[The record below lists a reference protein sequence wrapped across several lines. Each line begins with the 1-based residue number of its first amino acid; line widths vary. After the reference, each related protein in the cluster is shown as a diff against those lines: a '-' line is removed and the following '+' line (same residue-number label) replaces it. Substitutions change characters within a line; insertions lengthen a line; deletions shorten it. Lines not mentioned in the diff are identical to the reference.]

1 MTLFKFSIFIKCLR
15 FNHLTFLARFRHTT
29 TTNEETDKNDMKQAI
44 LTLAVSIF
52 LTLFS
57 HASFAQQMNLLECME
72 YALENSL
79 SIKQSENNLSN
90 AELAKKEAVAAFFPS
105 ASASTSASL
114 GFGRSIDPATNTYTT
129 ITTFS
134 NSYNGGVSIPIFSV
148 RRMISSLK
156 MQKLSYE
163 SSQSSLEATK
173 ENVTREVMSCYFDV
187 LYYLGMV
194 DIAKQRLEASQRS
207 LELVRVQ
214 FELGQRSRADMHE
227 VEATVASNEST
238 LISQQ
243 NSLEMSYISLRSA
256 MNYTGEK
263 PLEIDPEIGI
273 ESIVSCPSLDGVL
286 DYALENHYTVRNA
299 DRSVRSSEISLSN
312 AKWQMAPSLSSGI
325 SFSYGTSYYA
335 RMGKL
340 AVPVDDWATQMK
352 GNRGSGLSLGSISI
366 PIFSGFSRRNN
377 KIRAQNN
384 LRNAEINAENARRSL
399 QTDITRAYQQMQG
412 YGAQY
417 IANRKRVETARVAY
431 QGMEQKFEQGM
442 VSPLDLQSSAN
453 TLLQAEADMLRTRLS
468 YIIQCRIVDYYN
480 GVSFIESA
488 ARKN

>member
-1 MTLFKFSIFIKCLR
+1 
-15 FNHLTFLARFRHTT
+15 
-29 TTNEETDKNDMKQAI
+29 
-44 LTLAVSIF
+44 
-52 LTLFS
+52 
-57 HASFAQQMNLLECME
+57 
-72 YALENSL
+72 
-79 SIKQSENNLSN
+79 
-90 AELAKKEAVAAFFPS
+90 
-105 ASASTSASL
+105 
-114 GFGRSIDPATNTYTT
+114 
-129 ITTFS
+129 
-134 NSYNGGVSIPIFSV
+134 
-148 RRMISSLK
+148 
-156 MQKLSYE
+156 
-163 SSQSSLEATK
+163 
-173 ENVTREVMSCYFDV
+173 MSCYFDV